1 MHPHRKEY
9 PDDVYYFLLRGIRER
24 FWDWRHQFLVVVV
37 NEGGRERVVGAAD
50 WRRLGRGG
58 EGREV
63 GGMDLS
69 EFGYFLKFCIELMM
83 LIVGNLVAPMLKTYH
98 NLTLKIWP
106 NRAADPSRSS
116 FLDTAVANSERYWT
130 GDRAECWDLHVCGVD
145 PEFQGKGVGKLL
157 AQWGVN
163 EAKKEGDNVV
173 ASVLCGEK
181 NRGFYGKAGMG
192 VQVGGSGGEGGG
204 IALFSS

>member
-69 EFGYFLKFCIELMM
+69 EFGYFLKFC
-83 LIVGNLVAPMLKTYH
+83 V
-98 NLTLKIWP
+98 
-106 NRAADPSRSS
+106 S
-116 FLDTAVANSERYWT
+116 
-130 GDRAECWDLHVCGVD
+130 
-145 PEFQGKGVGKLL
+145 
-157 AQWGVN
+157 
-163 EAKKEGDNVV
+163 
-173 ASVLCGEK
+173 
-181 NRGFYGKAGMG
+181 
-192 VQVGGSGGEGGG
+192 
-204 IALFSS
+204 